1 MRHVYGSEKTRRT
14 SLSLLYFLLGDPIFR
29 SYFAP
34 LVGGRGR
41 DKDVNPSYFN
51 LNKLSPNPAL

>member
-1 MRHVYGSEKTRRT
+1 MLPG
-14 SLSLLYFLLGDPIFR
+14 GGWG
-29 SYFAP
+29 
-34 LVGGRGR
+34 GGRAGGKR